1 MSRTIGR
8 GAKATGAVTGW
19 DSSTAGQLGSPAD
32 DPVAHPISS
41 HDLQSAVA
49 QLDQAIYNHEQWHK
63 NLVRVLVSRLPA
75 DAADLEPDADR
86 RCRFGQWYDSNAVG
100 VLRGLAS
107 FVALGEAHRRMHAS
121 ATLLLQRVE
130 DDLPIPPSELDQ
142 FNNVLDSMR
151 LELESLRRELQDAV
165 QNRDPLT
172 DARSRASMLAD
183 LREQHALVRRGL
195 QECTLVM
202 IDLDHFKKV
211 NDTYGHATG
220 DEVLKA
226 VAHGLQANLRPYD
239 RLYRYG
245 GEEFVLCAPQSTLVD
260 IAGLAERLRAVVSAL
275 AVPDGAGGQVQV
287 TASFGVAAL
296 DGTQPVEV
304 SLQRADVALYRAKTV
319 GRDCVEV
326 FTPAPDG

>member
-8 GAKATGAVTGW
+8 GAKVTGAITDW
-19 DSSTAGQLGSPAD
+19 DGSSAALLGYSAD

-41 HDLQSAVA
+41 QELQTAVA
-49 QLDQAIYNHEQWHK
+49 QLDQAIYNHEQWQK
-63 NLVRVLVSRLPA
+63 NLVRILVLRLPA
-75 DAADLEPDADR
+75 DAADLQPDAER
-86 RCRFGQWYDSNAVG
+86 RCRFGQWYDSDTVG
-100 VLRGLAS
+100 MLQGLAS
-107 FVALGEAHRRMHAS
+107 FVALGEAHRRLHAS
-121 ATLLLQRVE
+121 ASLLLQRVE

-142 FNNVLDSMR
+142 FNNILDSFR
-151 LELESLRRELQDAV
+151 LELESLRRDLQGAV

-172 DARSRASMLAD
+172 DARSRTSMLAD

-220 DEVLKA
+220 DAVLTA

-245 GEEFVLCAPQSTLVD
+245 GEEFVLCVPQSSLVD
-260 IAGLAERLRAVVSAL
+260 GADLAERLRAAVASL

-287 TASFGVAAL
+287 TASFGLAAL

-319 GRDCVEV
+319 GRDCVET
-326 FTPAPDG
+326 FTPVPEG